1 MKRLVEVFV
10 LVSILILVDVSSA
23 VGDTLPET
31 AYVSGVIGH
40 AQSYALSCEARSAAD
55 LASFWGVYVTETQFL
70 QALPRADN
78 PEKGFV
84 GNPNDRW
91 GNIPPNSY
99 GVYAGPVAQVLDEFG
114 LQAEALNQLS
124 WNDLRS
130 QISEGNPVI
139 VWVIG
144 KMWSGT
150 PQQYK
155 ATDGSTTI
163 VAAYEHT
170 MLLTGYNKETIQV
183 VDASNGAYQT
193 YRLSDFLTSW
203 SVLGNMAV
211 FASPAEVD
219 QQAEPVE
226 TDNGAYIVQP
236 GDYLMA
242 LARRFGTSWLELAKL
257 NSLFYPYIIQPGQTL
272 HISSNSAPESE
283 AVVETSQGQPVIDGA
298 IYQARLPIIQHNS
311 GTGYIAVGST
321 GMISQGK
328 TLELDEYLLKQLAD
342 LLGPHLM
349 NLTQI
354 TK

>member
-23 VGDTLPET
+23 AGDALPEA

-40 AQSYALSCEARSAAD
+40 AQSYTLSCEARSAAD

-70 QALPRADN
+70 QALPRTDN

-91 GNIPPNSY
+91 GDIPPNSY
-99 GVYAGPVAQVLDEFG
+99 GVYASPVAKALNDFG
-114 LQAEALNQLS
+114 IQAEALKHLS

-144 KMWSGT
+144 KMWPGT
-150 PQQYK
+150 PQHYK
-155 ATDGSTTI
+155 ASDGSTTV

-170 MLLTGYNKETIQV
+170 MLLTGYNTDTIQV
-183 VDASNGAYQT
+183 VNASDGAYQT

-211 FASPAEVD
+211 FASPLEVEPYV
-219 QQAEPVE
+219 EPVE
-226 TDNGAYIVQP
+226 TASGSYTVQP

-242 LARRFGTSWLELAKL
+242 LARRFGTPWLELAEL
-257 NSLFYPYIIQPGQTL
+257 NSLFYPYIIHPGQTL
-272 HISSNSAPESE
+272 YFPSHSAQEGESE
-283 AVVETSQGQPVIDGA
+283 VETSQDQPASEGA
-298 IYQARLPIIQHNS
+298 IYQTRLPIIQQNS
-311 GTGYIAVGST
+311 

-328 TLELDEYLLKQLAD
+328 ALELDKFLLEQLAD
-342 LLGPHLM
+342 LLGPHLI
-349 NLTQI
+349 NLTQL

>member
-1 MKRLVEVFV
+1 MRRLVQVFI

-23 VGDTLPET
+23 AGDALPEA
-31 AYVSGVIGH
+31 AYVSGIIGH
-40 AQSYALSCEARSAAD
+40 AQSYTLSCEARSAAD

-70 QALPRADN
+70 QALPRTDN

-91 GNIPPNSY
+91 GDIPPNSY
-99 GVYAGPVAQVLDEFG
+99 GVYAGPVAQALNDFG
-114 LQAEALNQLS
+114 LQAEALKHLS

-144 KMWSGT
+144 KMWPGT
-150 PQQYK
+150 PQHYK
-155 ATDGSTTI
+155 ASDGSTTI
-163 VAAYEHT
+163 VAAFEHT
-170 MLLTGYNKETIQV
+170 MLLTGYSTDTIQV

-219 QQAEPVE
+219 QQAKPVE
-226 TDNGAYIVQP
+226 IDNGAYTVQP

-242 LARRFGTSWLELAKL
+242 LARRFGTSWLELAQL
-257 NSLFYPYIIQPGQTL
+257 NSLFYPYIIRPGQTL
-272 HISSNSAPESE
+272 YIPSHSVQEGES
-283 AVVETSQGQPVIDGA
+283 VGETSQGQPVIEGA
-298 IYQARLPIIQHNS
+298 IYQARLPIIQQNS
-311 GTGYIAVGST
+311 STGYIPVSDT

-328 TLELDEYLLKQLAD
+328 ALELDEHLLEQLAD
-342 LLGPHLM
+342 LLRPHLI
-349 NLTQI
+349 NLTQL